1 MDIKQEK
8 RCWIG
13 SLLVCGL
20 LVCCGLLISS
30 PSSGENIEI
39 SNDSLSGYIELD
51 SEGYLVPVANGQKS
65 DFENSTEPF
74 NVDAL
79 RSKETQVDKKQ
90 RLKNQEVLNHLYRN
104 IKLYDSGVLNYDKKI
119 N

>member
-1 MDIKQEK
+1 MDITQEK
-8 RCWIG
+8 RCWAG
-13 SLLVCGL
+13 LLLVIGL
-20 LVCCGLLISS
+20 LACCGLLISS

-39 SNDSLSGYIELD
+39 TNDSLSGYIEHD
-51 SEGYLVPVANGQKS
+51 SEGYLVPVTNGQKS

-74 NVDAL
+74 NADAL
-79 RSKETQVDKKQ
+79 RSKETPVDKNQ
-90 RLKNQEVLNHLYRN
+90 RLRNQEVLNRLYRN